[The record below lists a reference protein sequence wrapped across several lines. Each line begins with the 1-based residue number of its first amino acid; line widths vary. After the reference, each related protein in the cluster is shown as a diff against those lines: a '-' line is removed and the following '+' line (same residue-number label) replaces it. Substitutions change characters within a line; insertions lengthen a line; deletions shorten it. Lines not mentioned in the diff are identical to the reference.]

1 MQNHKYS
8 INYIIFLLNLQ
19 HLFGFFHSTYKHNQY
34 FLILSRTVKTKH
46 HSISYLPF
54 LLFPLDAAS
63 PWQSPTLLLL
73 YIFYILRACNMSSTE
88 WANRKQFIST
98 FLQNCRL
105 YDLSVLTI
113 SASINLQIARSS
125 YTINQK
131 FPIK

>member
-19 HLFGFFHSTYKHNQY
+19 HLFGFFHSTYKQNQD
-34 FLILSRTVKTKH
+34 FLILEQLKLSTILSHTYP
-46 HSISYLPF
+46 SSYSPLMLPHLGSD
-54 LLFPLDAAS
+54 LLCYYFTYFTSLELAIMP
-63 PWQSPTLLLL
+63 
-73 YIFYILRACNMSSTE
+73 STE

-105 YDLSVLTI
+105 YNLSVLTI
-113 SASINLQIARSS
+113 SASMNLQIARSS
-125 YTINQK
+125 YAINQK